1 MRRLT
6 IFLSLL
12 LLIALPAAAADA
24 KVRKGPSGLAFYK
37 PPKPLPGGKHG
48 TLIWARKQTGAAALK
63 GGASNRLILYRST
76 AADGKATAVSGA
88 VAVPKGKAPK
98 GGWPVITWA
107 HGTTGIADQCA
118 PSRDGANK
126 LSSYAYPLLQRW
138 LKAGY
143 AVVRTDY
150 TGLGTPG
157 DHPYLIGRP
166 EGESVLDAVRAARSL
181 DKRLGKRVAI
191 AGHSQGGQAA
201 LFAASLAPKYTP
213 DLKIRG
219 TVAFAPVSHLS
230 EQTALLP
237 GLKSPSGL
245 SGLVAM
251 IHRGIDIARPSL
263 NVAGMLND
271 PAAALYPTT
280 LTECLGKLASTS
292 SFGAIAP
299 ADLIRQG
306 TDLGPATTAL
316 SQLDDPEDLQIRTPL
331 QIQQGTADQTVFQ
344 TFTDQTVDAY
354 KQHGVKVTYKTYQGV
369 THGGAVTD
377 AHSAADATKYIRAH
391 LR

>member
-1 MRRLT
+1 M
-6 IFLSLL
+6 
-12 LLIALPAAAADA
+12 PAAADA
-24 KVRKGPSGLAFYK
+24 KVRKGPSGSAFYK

-48 TLIWARKQTGAAALK
+48 ALIWARKQTGAAALK
-63 GGASNRLILYRST
+63 GGAGNRLILYRST
-76 AADGKATAVSGA
+76 GADGKATAVSGA
-88 VAVPKGKAPK
+88 VAIPKGKAPK

-118 PSRDGANK
+118 PSRDGANQ

-201 LFAASLAPKYTP
+201 LFAAALAPKYTP

-251 IHRGIDIARPSL
+251 ILRGIDIARPSL

-280 LTECLGKLASTS
+280 LTQCLGKLSSTS
-292 SFGAIAP
+292 SFGSIAP

-344 TFTDQTVDAY
+344 TFTDQTVAAY
-354 KQHGVKVTYKTYQGV
+354 KQRGIKVTYKTYQGV
-369 THGGAVTD
+369 DHGGAVKD